1 VADIDLINWT
11 LQAAE
16 NLNTERREASDP
28 DGKASLDEIPS
39 ASEREAVED
48 ASPDAP
54 FAQLANALS
63 IQLAAES
70 QVDTT
75 SSEVV
80 TLSEPDIVLPASP
93 PLAPA
98 AGHRVDAQMSNLLK
112 AIVEPD
118 INTARADRDRAISLR
133 WVLRDIKSN
142 RLNWSPVTQYDLRIL
157 IIMGLVEMHNDAP
170 VLTNAGANAIA

>member
-1 VADIDLINWT
+1 MTDIDLIDWT
-11 LQAAE
+11 IQAAE
-16 NLNTERREASDP
+16 HLNTERREASDP
-28 DGKASLDEIPS
+28 DAKASLDELP
-39 ASEREAVED
+39 AVPEREPAED
-48 ASPDAP
+48 ASPEEP

-70 QVDTT
+70 PADAT
-75 SSEVV
+75 SSEIV
-80 TLSEPDIVLPASP
+80 TPPEPDIVLPASP

-98 AGHRVDAQMSNLLK
+98 AGHRVDAQMSNLLR

-118 INTARADRDRAISLR
+118 INTVRGDRDRAISLR